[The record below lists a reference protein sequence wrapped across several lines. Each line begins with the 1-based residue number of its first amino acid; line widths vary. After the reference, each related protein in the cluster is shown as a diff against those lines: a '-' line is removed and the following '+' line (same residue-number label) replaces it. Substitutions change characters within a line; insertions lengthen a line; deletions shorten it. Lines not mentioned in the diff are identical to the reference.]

1 MRWSSGWRG
10 SAAGCGRSEG
20 CRETVG
26 HHSRCRRAG
35 YGASLGRGGGAE
47 VAYNQEVAQ
56 VNDRVSRMAAWMQE
70 VVGFPELKH
79 DDRCDALSMALQRL
93 RGYVEPY
100 CAVVPSGE
108 APGAGEEGGSG

>member
-1 MRWSSGWRG
+1 
-10 SAAGCGRSEG
+10 
-20 CRETVG
+20 
-26 HHSRCRRAG
+26 
-35 YGASLGRGGGAE
+35 